1 MGRGVEEP
9 FRDLDLTYTE
19 MANISSKA
27 RLSVTFLTQIC
38 RHLIR
43 ISVSFGSQ
51 GGRCREGIRRQ
62 GPDQTLRAPRR
73 AHEEDDGMLLPREH
87 AAASEHHQ
95 RPRARRRCSISAGP
109 DYYDGVDS

>member
-1 MGRGVEEP
+1 
-9 FRDLDLTYTE
+9 
-19 MANISSKA
+19 MAQPDSCTA
-27 RLSVTFLTQIC
+27 DSVTFLTQIC

-43 ISVSFGSQ
+43 ISVYFGSQ
-51 GGRCREGIRRQ
+51 VGWCREGIRRQ

-73 AHEEDDGMLLPREH
+73 AYEEDDGMLLPREH

>member
-27 RLSVTFLTQIC
+27 RLSVTFQTSDPDFSFF
-38 RHLIR
+38 R
-43 ISVSFGSQ
+43 IS
-51 GGRCREGIRRQ
+51 GGWCREGIRRQ

>member
-27 RLSVTFLTQIC
+27 RLSVS

-43 ISVSFGSQ
+43 ISVYFGSQ
-51 GGRCREGIRRQ
+51 GWWCREGIRRQ

>member
-27 RLSVTFLTQIC
+27 RLSVT
-38 RHLIR
+38 HLIR
-43 ISVSFGSQ
+43 ISVYFGSQ
-51 GGRCREGIRRQ
+51 VGWCREGIRRQ

-87 AAASEHHQ
+87 AAASEHYQ